1 MVETGDDIQRYIR
14 ALKSADV
21 TVRSDAAH
29 HLGRL
34 QDERGVPALAEALQ
48 DPDEYVRKSAVAA
61 LRRIGGAEATAA
73 LRTALTDR
81 SEQVVLQAVNGLRDV
96 RDRGA
101 VEMLIRVLTRR
112 ERSLVNAAT
121 EALARIGP
129 DAVKPLLGALE
140 DRGMRRR
147 IGNQVWKIL
156 VEMGPKAVEPL
167 LEMLGQENQFVQLTA
182 VSVLGRVG
190 DRRVV
195 GPLVELFLTDPPMQ
209 DAVVSTLARLEER
222 GVVEHPEAHHGDRE
236 IFLPKSVVEAF
247 VGRPRDTLVEQLRT
261 ALENPSPKVRRFAL
275 KALFSLF
282 GEGAMDQLITSLE
295 DEDVDVKRLAVKILG
310 RMRDKRVIEPLVQLV
325 LKNGE
330 QIEETVWNTL
340 KVLTDLRE
348 YESLRARVAKEKA
361 GGQPTVKKV
370 RRERD
375 VSPDWWREQD

>member
-61 LRRIGGAEATAA
+61 LRRIGGAEAMTA

-81 SEQVVLQAVNGLRDV
+81 SEQVVLQAVNGLRDM

-101 VEMLIRVLTRR
+101 VEALIRVLTRR

-129 DAVKPLLGALE
+129 DAVKPLLAALE

-156 VEMGPKAVEPL
+156 VDMGSKAVEPL
-167 LEMLGQENQFVQLTA
+167 LEMLGQENQFVRLTA

-195 GPLVELFLTDPPMQ
+195 GPLMELFLTDPPMQ

-222 GVVEHPEAHHGDRE
+222 GVVEHPEAHYGDRE
-236 IFLPKSVVEAF
+236 IFLPRSVVEAF
-247 VGRPRDTLVEQLRT
+247 VGRPREALVEQLRT

-325 LKNGE
+325 LKDGE

-361 GGQPTVKKV
+361 GGQPTVRKV